1 MDRRRP
7 LCATISDDN
16 AEPLFATAS
25 RIDHWLVVEYRGQWG
40 RKPLSASTLTESVKR
55 HVREQLTAVP
65 RSRLLFVRRAARRLH
80 PGLAVY
86 AGTTRERDRRFFKW
100 EIETHDA
107 LGELDL
113 ARALAGDVGDG
124 AATPVDHPLLVV
136 CTHGKRDRCCAKFG
150 RPLYDALREEADEDW
165 VWQSTHVG
173 GDRFAANLVCF
184 PHGLYF
190 GRLDRL
196 EIGPLLDEYLAGRI
210 YLAAFRGSCCYP
222 FPVQAAER
230 AVRAGAGLTGTDDIA
245 VESVRRTGPERW
257 DVAFRAAASAELH
270 EVSVTAE
277 HGDPTYLTCS
287 AETLRRPRRYVATG
301 RRVRASA

>member
-1 MDRRRP
+1 MAGRRP

-25 RIDHWLVVEYRGQWG
+25 RIDHWLVVEYRGLWG
-40 RKPLSASTLTESVKR
+40 RQPLATSTLAEHVKE
-55 HVREQLTAVP
+55 HLREQLAAVP

-86 AGTTRERDRRFFKW
+86 AGTTREHDRRFFTW
-100 EIETHDA
+100 QIESHDA
-107 LGELDL
+107 LAGLDF
-113 ARALAGDVGDG
+113 ARALEGDG
-124 AATPVDHPLLVV
+124 ADGAAPLDHPLLLV

-150 RPLYDALREEADEDW
+150 RPLYDALREEADEEW

-184 PHGLYF
+184 PQGLYF
-190 GRLDRL
+190 GRVDRL
-196 EIGPLLDEYLAGRI
+196 ELGPLLDEYLAGRI

-230 AVRAGAGLTGTDDIA
+230 AVRAGAGFTGVNDIA
-245 VESVRRTGPERW
+245 VASVRRAGADRW
-257 DVAFRAAASAELH
+257 EIAFRAAASAELH
-270 EVSVTAE
+270 EVTVTAE
-277 HGDPTYLTCS
+277 LGDPTYLTCS

-301 RRVRASA
+301 RRVRPAE